1 MIASFKRASARAC
14 SRDAGAATLRIAGTT
29 SSSGGLRRQLA
40 VDFVA
45 SRTRFHPARALRR
58 PPPLCH
64 AERRFAQR
72 TAVEA
77 QRRASGQRLSL
88 DKLGMTKAAAR
99 RSSAR
104 VLLDVPRRGCC
115 STFLGAGAARRSS
128 ARVLLDVPRRGC
140 CSTFLGAGA
149 ARRSSARVLLDV
161 PRRGCC
167 STFLGAGAARRS
179 SARVLLDVP
188 RRACCS
194 TFLGAGAARR
204 SSARVLLDV
213 PRRGRSVAAGAA
225 QRERF
230 ERREFARV
238 SDHVVIG
245 HRHRR
250 GATGMRS
257 RVHLKGGETVRMR
270 CVAHR

>member
-161 PRRGCC
+161 PRR
-167 STFLGAGAARRS
+167 
-179 SARVLLDVP
+179 
-188 RRACCS
+188 ACCS